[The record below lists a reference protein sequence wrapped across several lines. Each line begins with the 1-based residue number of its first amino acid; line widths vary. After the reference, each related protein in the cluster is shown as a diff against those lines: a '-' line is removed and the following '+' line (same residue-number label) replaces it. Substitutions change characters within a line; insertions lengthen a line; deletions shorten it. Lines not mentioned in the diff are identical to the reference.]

1 MLSLQARLRCP
12 NQYSFIRTIYEM
24 IYIDLAYSAFLSL
37 TGIACREGM
46 FRGVGEANT
55 TFDGALNSRGGGA
68 HGCAVRITQCPIYPP
83 CPIENLNCFDNS
95 EAMRDP

>member
-1 MLSLQARLRCP
+1 
-12 NQYSFIRTIYEM
+12 
-24 IYIDLAYSAFLSL
+24 
-37 TGIACREGM
+37 M